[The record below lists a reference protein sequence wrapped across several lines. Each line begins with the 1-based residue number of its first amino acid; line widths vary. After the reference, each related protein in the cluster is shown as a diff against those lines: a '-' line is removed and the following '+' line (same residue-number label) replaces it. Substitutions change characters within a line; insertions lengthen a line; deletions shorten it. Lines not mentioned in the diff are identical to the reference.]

1 MSTKVKHGEQAAR
14 GDGADAQSSQRGVLE
29 FVPVQ
34 HTSKIRV
41 KDITD
46 AAGYNRAT
54 FYQYYRDIPDLF
66 AQAEDELLDAITE
79 LITTHLGDLVAG
91 DFEADMEFL
100 ASTAQKYRTVMSVLL
115 SERGDPKFVRKF
127 KDLIVPLIDQG
138 VDYLNL
144 NGAQARLFREFSL
157 AGIVAAVSAWLS
169 DDSGMTVADFVLFLS
184 SSCSPQ
190 KCASREEFDERWGT
204 TDAADLAAS
213 TQSAQKTTG
222 IAVAAMQPVEAA

>member
-1 MSTKVKHGEQAAR
+1 MVNKQPEVTEQTRNRLKEAFWNLYLYN
-14 GDGADAQSSQRGVLE
+14 D
-29 FVPVQ
+29 
-34 HTSKIRV
+34 TSKIRV

-115 SERGDPKFVRKF
+115 SERGTR
-127 KDLIVPLIDQG
+127 
-138 VDYLNL
+138 
-144 NGAQARLFREFSL
+144 SL
-157 AGIVAAVSAWLS
+157 CASSKI
-169 DDSGMTVADFVLFLS
+169 
-184 SSCSPQ
+184 SSC
-190 KCASREEFDERWGT
+190 
-204 TDAADLAAS
+204 L
-213 TQSAQKTTG
+213 
-222 IAVAAMQPVEAA
+222 